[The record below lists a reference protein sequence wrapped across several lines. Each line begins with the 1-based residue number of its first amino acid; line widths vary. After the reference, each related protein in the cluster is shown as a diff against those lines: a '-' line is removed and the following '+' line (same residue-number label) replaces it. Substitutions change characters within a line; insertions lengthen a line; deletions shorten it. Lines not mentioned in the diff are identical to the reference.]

1 MLVLNDVS
9 KTGIGFDADDNEV
22 VLLDRWGGALELPRM
37 AKLEVA
43 GAILDRVLALRK
55 AAVGSASPSDR
66 AAR

>member
-1 MLVLNDVS
+1 
-9 KTGIGFDADDNEV
+9 
-22 VLLDRWGGALELPRM
+22 M

-55 AAVGSASPSDR
+55 ASVSAASPSDR